1 MYKTYT
7 TYLAAAIFLWTLAAC
22 ETDTPQQKTQTT
34 VQKEKLDF
42 EDFPIYVG
50 KDLGLSYGPT
60 ASTFKVWAPSAEALR
75 LNVYEQDSGGK
86 TLEVVTL
93 EKSTQGLWKKRLS
106 GDYLGKF
113 YTFQAQVSGEW
124 LMEVPDPYAV
134 AVGTN
139 GKRAMVVDLDQT
151 NPEGWNQDQ
160 KPPLATPTDIVL
172 YELHV
177 RDLSVHENSGIK
189 NKGKFLGLTET
200 GTRSPKG
207 EKTGL
212 DHLKE
217 LGITHVHLLPSY
229 DYYTVDESRLD
240 EPQFNW
246 GYDPQNYNVPEGS
259 YSTNPQDG
267 AVRIREFKQ
276 MVKTLH
282 DHGLRVIMDVVY
294 NHTGVT
300 ETSNFNQ
307 LVPGYYYRQDTTGGF
322 SNSSGC
328 GNETASEREMMRK
341 FMLESVE
348 YWVKEYHVDGFRFD
362 LMGIHDI
369 ETMNKISERLHAID
383 STIFIYGEGWL
394 AGDSPLPFEQQ
405 SIKHH
410 NLQLQQIAA
419 FSDDVRDGVKGSVFD
434 HQERGFVSGKI
445 GREESIKFGVIAATQ
460 HSGVDYGRVNYSKAP
475 WAPQPSQ
482 CINYVSCH
490 DNHTLWDRLQI
501 SNPEASE
508 AERIRMH
515 TLAQTIVLTSQGVPF
530 LHAGTEMLRT
540 KDGEENS
547 YKSPDA
553 INRLNWDRKSE
564 YKPVFNYI
572 KQLIQLRKNHPAFR
586 MPTQEMIQKHLTFLK
601 MPAPQLVGYTI
612 SDYANGDT
620 WKDIVVLYN
629 GSNKEQV
636 ITIPNGNGLWTVVL
650 KGNAISEKGL
660 DVVRGREV
668 KIPKQSAMILMQ
680 VKQN

>member
-1 MYKTYT
+1 M
-7 TYLAAAIFLWTLAAC
+7 
-22 ETDTPQQKTQTT
+22 
-34 VQKEKLDF
+34 QKETLDF
-42 EDFPIYVG
+42 EDFPVYVG
-50 KDLGLSYGPT
+50 KDLGLTYGPK
-60 ASTFKVWAPSAEALR
+60 ASGFKVWAPSAEALR
-75 LNVYEQDSGGK
+75 LNIYGQDFGGK
-86 TLEVVTL
+86 ALEVIEM
-93 EKSTQGLWKKRLS
+93 EKGTQGLWKKRLD
-106 GDYLGKF
+106 GDYLGK
-113 YTFQAQVSGEW
+113 YYAFQAQIDGQW

-139 GKRAMVVDLDQT
+139 GKRAMVVDLAST
-151 NPEGWNQDQ
+151 NPEGWEQDQ
-160 KPPLATPTDIVL
+160 RPPLAAPTDIVL

-177 RDLSVHENSGIK
+177 RDLSIHENSGIEQ
-189 NKGKFLGLTET
+189 KGKFLGLTET
-200 GTRSPKG
+200 GTRSPQG

-212 DHLKE
+212 DHIKE
-217 LGITHVHLLPSY
+217 LGVTHVHLLPSY

-240 EPQFNW
+240 EAQFNW

-282 DHGLRVIMDVVY
+282 ENGLRVIMDVVY

-300 ETSNFNQ
+300 ETSHFNQ
-307 LVPGYYYRQDTTGGF
+307 LVPGYYYRQDTSGGF

-341 FMLESVE
+341 FMLESVA
-348 YWVKEYHVDGFRFD
+348 YWVEEYHVDGFRFD

-369 ETMNKISERLHAID
+369 ETMNQISQRLHAID

-394 AGDSPLPFEQQ
+394 AGESPLPFEQQ
-405 SIKHH
+405 AVKHH
-410 NLQLQQIAA
+410 NLRLQGIAA
-419 FSDDVRDGVKGSVFD
+419 FSDDLRDGLKGSVFE
-434 HQERGFVSGKI
+434 HKERGFVSGKA
-445 GREESIKFGVIAATQ
+445 GREESIKFGVVAATN
-460 HSGVDYGRVNYSKAP
+460 HPGVDYGRVNYSKAP

-490 DNHTLWDRLQI
+490 DNHTLWDRLLI

-553 INRLNWDRKSE
+553 INRLDWERKSK
-564 YKPVFNYI
+564 YKPVFDYY
-572 KQLIQLRKNHPAFR
+572 KKLIQLRKNHPAFR
-586 MPTQEMIQKHLTFLK
+586 LPTQEMIQKHLTFIETHS
-601 MPAPQLVGYTI
+601 PQLVAYSI
-612 SDYANGDT
+612 SDNANGDS
-620 WKDIVVLYN
+620 WKNIVVIYN
-629 GSNKEQV
+629 GNEEDQDV
-636 ITIPNGNGLWTVVL
+636 EIPAGSWSVVL
-650 KGNAISEKGL
+650 KGNEISEKGL
-660 DVVRGREV
+660 ASLQASKVTV
-668 KIPKQSAMILMQ
+668 PKQSAMILTQ
-680 VKQN
+680 AK